1 MCGLDSATLLSSHH
15 SLTAISTTRQRSMRL
30 AHASRLSFL
39 RFLSESERAML
50 LAAIKPQS
58 TPRSLSSLRKRKLVR
73 PLSQATHHAR

>member
-1 MCGLDSATLLSSHH
+1 
-15 SLTAISTTRQRSMRL
+15 MRL